1 MHAFGV
7 DFDEHIESLAAPKL
21 SVRLK
26 RFSDSARVPVLND
39 GDLTIWDSLAICEY
53 INDQYLNGRAW
64 PSDKND
70 KAVARAVTAE
80 MHSGFVAMRTEM
92 PMNCR
97 ASRYVDLSED
107 ALTDIARIDAI
118 WSKYAHLDSQGNLRL
133 FGEFG
138 IADCFFAPVI
148 LRFVTY
154 QPELSMLARSY
165 LNSMRQHPSFQV
177 WVEAA
182 LQEDEILG
190 VDEAG
195 VDRK

>member
-1 MHAFGV
+1 M
-7 DFDEHIESLAAPKL
+7 
-21 SVRLK
+21 
-26 RFSDSARVPVLND
+26 
-39 GDLTIWDSLAICEY
+39 
-53 INDQYLNGRAW
+53 
-64 PSDKND
+64 
-70 KAVARAVTAE
+70 
-80 MHSGFVAMRTEM
+80 
-92 PMNCR
+92 
-97 ASRYVDLSED
+97 
-107 ALTDIARIDAI
+107 
-118 WSKYAHLDSQGNLRL
+118 DSQGNLRL